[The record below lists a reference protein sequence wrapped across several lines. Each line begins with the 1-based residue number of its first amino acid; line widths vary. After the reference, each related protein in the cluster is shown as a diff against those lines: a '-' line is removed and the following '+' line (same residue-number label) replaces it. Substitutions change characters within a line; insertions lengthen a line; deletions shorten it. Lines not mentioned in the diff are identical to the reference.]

1 MEKIKKKYILD
12 KKKRLIAVQVD
23 IATFERIEQL
33 LEDYALG
40 QLMNDNDPDGYLT
53 IEEARELY
61 NKSIDEHWLVV
72 KFHKNFLKDL
82 ENIPL
87 KERKR
92 IELFVFHEIPQF
104 EALHEIPKLDKLKG
118 YRNYYKI
125 RFGNYRLGLRY
136 SNNTLYIERLLHRK
150 EIYRYYP

>member
-53 IEEARELY
+53 IEEARGLY
-61 NKSIDEHWLVV
+61 NKSIDEH
-72 KFHKNFLKDL
+72 
-82 ENIPL
+82 
-87 KERKR
+87 
-92 IELFVFHEIPQF
+92 
-104 EALHEIPKLDKLKG
+104 
-118 YRNYYKI
+118 
-125 RFGNYRLGLRY
+125 
-136 SNNTLYIERLLHRK
+136 
-150 EIYRYYP
+150 

>member
-61 NKSIDEHWLVV
+61 NKSIDEH
-72 KFHKNFLKDL
+72 
-82 ENIPL
+82 
-87 KERKR
+87 
-92 IELFVFHEIPQF
+92 
-104 EALHEIPKLDKLKG
+104 
-118 YRNYYKI
+118 
-125 RFGNYRLGLRY
+125 
-136 SNNTLYIERLLHRK
+136 
-150 EIYRYYP
+150 